1 MERKRG
7 RHERPPDG
15 WHLARTPD
23 PARPVPG
30 VRTVESHKWQADP
43 RERRLEASEG
53 REHPLG
59 DLHVEKGAESLKPG
73 SLEVRKPGRKT
84 PSGFPTSRLPDFLY
98 SLVMRP
104 RYWFITL
111 LSLSL
116 AVFALS

>member
-30 VRTVESHKWQADP
+30 VRTVESYKRQADP
-43 RERRLEASEG
+43 RQRRLEASEG
-53 REHPLG
+53 REYSLG
-59 DLHVEKGAESLKPG
+59 NLHAEKGAEGLRAGIP
-73 SLEVRKPGRKT
+73 EVRKPGRNHIGT
-84 PSGFPTSRLPDFLY
+84 FRTSWLPDFLY

-104 RYWFITL
+104 R
-111 LSLSL
+111 
-116 AVFALS
+116 